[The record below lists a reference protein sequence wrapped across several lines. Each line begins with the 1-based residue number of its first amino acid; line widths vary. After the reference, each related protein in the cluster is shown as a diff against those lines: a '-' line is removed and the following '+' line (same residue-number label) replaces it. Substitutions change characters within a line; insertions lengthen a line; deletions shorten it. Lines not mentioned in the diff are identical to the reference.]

1 MSIAYRIREYTDKL
15 NAQGLLRVRQVQQP
29 VTLGLL
35 HFDSNDYLSLSQDPR
50 IARGYQESYR
60 QFPCGSGSSM
70 LLSGY
75 HRAHQSV
82 ERAFADFL
90 NVEECL
96 LFSSGYAANLAVT
109 ALLGQIKAHCIID
122 KSVHASIYDGLTL
135 SQVDYCRFIHHD
147 LHDLTHK
154 LKSYSEPSVVITEGI
169 FSMSGN
175 VAPLDQ
181 YVSLCA
187 QNNSEL
193 IVDEAHSIGVLGA
206 QGRGAVDFH
215 GVAANDLPL
224 RVIPLG
230 KAFAAQGAI
239 VAGKRDWI
247 AGLLQAGRSLI
258 YSTAISP
265 ALCYGL
271 LNTLKIVAIADDRR
285 LKLMQLIKVFK
296 DHVNESP
303 LQWSDSN
310 TPIQQLR
317 LGSAYLAQHYA
328 KELKK
333 LGISCSA
340 IRAPTV
346 THKASGLRIIINYQH
361 EPEDIQ
367 QLFDQLTKIYEHT
380 LD

>member
-1 MSIAYRIREYTDKL
+1 MSFAKRIREYTDKL
-15 NAQGLLRVRQVQQP
+15 NAQGLLRVRQVQEHA
-29 VTLGLL
+29 TSGLIR
-35 HFDSNDYLSLSQDPR
+35 FDSNDYLSLTQDPR

-60 QFPCGSGSSM
+60 QYPCGSGASM

-75 HRAHQSV
+75 HSAHQSV
-82 ERAFADFL
+82 EHAFADFL

-122 KSVHASIYDGLTL
+122 KNVHASVYDGLTL
-135 SQVDYCRFIHHD
+135 SRVDYSRFIHND
-147 LHDLTHK
+147 LDDLTHK
-154 LKSYSEPSVVITEGI
+154 LKLLSEPSAVITEGV
-169 FSMSGN
+169 FSMSGKI
-175 VAPLDQ
+175 APLAH
-181 YVSLCA
+181 YASLCT
-187 QNNSEL
+187 QNKSEL
-193 IVDEAHSIGVLGA
+193 IVDEAHSIGVLGE
-206 QGRGAVDFH
+206 QGRGAVEFH
-215 GVAANDLPL
+215 GVAANDVSL

-247 AGLLQAGRSLI
+247 VGLLQAGRSLI

-271 LNTLKIVAIADDRR
+271 LNTLEIVSSADDRR
-285 LKLMQLIKVFK
+285 LKLMQLIKVFREHTDK
-296 DHVNESP
+296 SSLN
-303 LQWSDSN
+303 WSDSN

-317 LGSAYLAQHYA
+317 LGSSELAQYYA
-328 KELKK
+328 QELKK
-333 LGISCSA
+333 QGISCSA

-346 THKASGLRIIINYQH
+346 APKESGLRIIINYQH

-367 QLFDQLTKIYEHT
+367 QLFNQLNKIYEHT
-380 LD
+380 LN